1 MKESHPVLSR
11 LSRDALL
18 AVLLVA
24 ACALAVYKVGA
35 QLPVGPWWD
44 AYSFLL
50 NALTFAGEDFAYFE
64 FSRSPLFPYLL
75 SLAFRAGHD
84 GTYLPMY
91 LDAAFAVAG
100 TLCMYALVR
109 QRYGQVPAFLSG
121 LFFLFP
127 VVMVDW
133 VGRGYADIGSVAF
146 SLAAVALFVAGVER
160 HPRYFVLAWP
170 MVLAA
175 FLMRSTAALIVV
187 PLAYYALLLGGARI
201 RYVEHLAGIGLSALI
216 FVPVM
221 RFYAGRTGDPLYL
234 VNAVFSGFGKSTETT
249 GSVGE
254 IYAYGRLYFAESLPA
269 QFVGE
274 RLFPFMAALLVFGIL
289 VLVSSYVTEHRLSF
303 TEVLVPL
310 FCCVVFVLVLLYAPY
325 FVGQVV
331 LFGLLLVLAPYARR
345 TPRGVF
351 FAMMLLWGASYFLFH
366 SLYFQKVV
374 RYYLPML
381 PGLAFIAA
389 VAVDAAAR
397 KVGAVISHP
406 RAGAALVVLASM
418 GMLFYGAYGAV
429 GDTHLDAEA
438 QVNAA
443 NEEVAGYL
451 ATRLAGSPLIYSDYW
466 VITGWMLGY
475 PVYAMPVFS
484 DEPAF
489 AHELHKYRVDFY
501 ASYRD
506 WYFEGYERVFS
517 ATEYYVFERRDAVE
531 KPRGLYIG
539 NGWQNYFERLTGYA
553 YYLMDGTIH
562 IEEGSDYLDDYTLE
576 ELQSY
581 DFVAAFGFKWH
592 DRKAADQLLQLYV
605 YNGGTLV
612 IDTSGNTVSSG
623 YPIGSSVF
631 LKMNVLRSSIKV
643 GNEVSVSLG
652 GDVPA
657 LETLAVPSGT
667 WYGDTYLPVSSDS
680 DVSVLATVDGNT
692 LLALERFGDGTIF
705 WMGYNYLFFT
715 SQHGTGA
722 EEALVSLIL
731 SGIVPL

>member
-1 MKESHPVLSR
+1 
-11 LSRDALL
+11 
-18 AVLLVA
+18 
-24 ACALAVYKVGA
+24 
-35 QLPVGPWWD
+35 
-44 AYSFLL
+44 
-50 NALTFAGEDFAYFE
+50 
-64 FSRSPLFPYLL
+64 
-75 SLAFRAGHD
+75 
-84 GTYLPMY
+84 
-91 LDAAFAVAG
+91 
-100 TLCMYALVR
+100 
-109 QRYGQVPAFLSG
+109 
-121 LFFLFP
+121 
-127 VVMVDW
+127 
-133 VGRGYADIGSVAF
+133 
-146 SLAAVALFVAGVER
+146 
-160 HPRYFVLAWP
+160 
-170 MVLAA
+170 
-175 FLMRSTAALIVV
+175 
-187 PLAYYALLLGGARI
+187 
-201 RYVEHLAGIGLSALI
+201 
-216 FVPVM
+216 
-221 RFYAGRTGDPLYL
+221 
-234 VNAVFSGFGKSTETT
+234 
-249 GSVGE
+249 
-254 IYAYGRLYFAESLPA
+254 
-269 QFVGE
+269 
-274 RLFPFMAALLVFGIL
+274 LLVFGIL

-531 KPRGLYIG
+531 KP
-539 NGWQNYFERLTGYA
+539 
-553 YYLMDGTIH
+553 
-562 IEEGSDYLDDYTLE
+562 
-576 ELQSY
+576 
-581 DFVAAFGFKWH
+581 
-592 DRKAADQLLQLYV
+592 
-605 YNGGTLV
+605 GGRT
-612 IDTSGNTVSSG
+612 TSSG
-623 YPIGSSVF
+623 LPAMRTISWTARYTSRREATTSMTIPSKSSSP
-631 LKMNVLRSSIKV
+631 M
-643 GNEVSVSLG
+643 
-652 GDVPA
+652 
-657 LETLAVPSGT
+657 TLWPRLASSGT
-667 WYGDTYLPVSSDS
+667 TERRPISSS
-680 DVSVLATVDGNT
+680 SSMST
-692 LLALERFGDGTIF
+692 
-705 WMGYNYLFFT
+705 
-715 SQHGTGA
+715 TGA
-722 EEALVSLIL
+722 RLSLIRR
-731 SGIVPL
+731 GIPSHPAIPSAAPSF